1 MTPGLLVSCK
11 TKQKLFSKKP
21 KKPTVSNIA
30 TFKAYNNIYNTC
42 RNKAKKYHY
51 NEKFNN
57 CKKRPEDNLATYQ
70 RSLMH

>member
-42 RNKAKKYHY
+42 RKKA
-51 NEKFNN
+51 
-57 CKKRPEDNLATYQ
+57 
-70 RSLMH
+70 